1 MGLTQEPGGKLNQEV
16 SLDQVREACKKS
28 LYFLCTQILGFKD
41 WDTVH
46 DDIEKVLNRKSR
58 KKMILIPRGHLKTSV
73 VTKAYSIQL
82 LLRDPN
88 IRILIA
94 NQVWDKAREMLYE
107 IKQMLSDKSDLP
119 KLFGN
124 FVSDRWREDDIV
136 IKQRTK
142 GLAAPTIGT
151 SGVEAEL
158 TSSHYDVIFLDDLQG
173 LQNYQTPEQR
183 EKVKRYYRSM
193 MDLLEPGGLLIV
205 IGTRWHLDDVYQ
217 YIMDNEAEYFD
228 VTVRKVIEKGKII
241 FPKKFNKKFD
251 RTLKAWVETK
261 EPTMDFIEYL
271 KKRPSEEFYS
281 QYMNDP
287 IDSENQIF
295 KKEYFRYFE
304 RRPERLFVAM
314 TIDPA
319 ISEKQS
325 ADYFAIRVDA
335 MDEDYNIY
343 VLDYLRG
350 HWKIAESV
358 DNVFT
363 TYVKWKPSVVGLE
376 TVAYQKALKYVME
389 GEMRKRGIFFP
400 ITELKRNTNESK
412 EFRIKS
418 LESFYREGKVFHAS
432 WMDGKEMEQEL
443 LQFPKGKNDDLI
455 DAGAS
460 MLEVLVPGDSLAAGE
475 IPEGSWEAEFQK
487 AIGRSRRGDFFHEA
501 LNWQPPAQEQHGKSW
516 WDKVNP

>member
-1 MGLTQEPGGKLNQEV
+1 MPDVISIEDVK
-16 SLDQVREACKKS
+16 EACKKS
-28 LYFLCTQILGFKD
+28 LHFLCTQLLGFQD

-46 DDIEKVLNRKSR
+46 DDIEKFLNRKSR

-73 VTKAYSIQL
+73 VTKGFTIQQI
-82 LLRDPN
+82 LRNPN
-88 IRILIA
+88 VRVLIA

-107 IKQMLSDKSDLP
+107 IKQMLADKSDLP
-119 KLFGN
+119 KIFGP

-142 GLAAPTIGT
+142 ALAAPTVGT

-158 TSSHYDVIFLDDLQG
+158 TSSHYDVIILDDLQG

-217 YIMDNEAEYFD
+217 YVMDNEAEYFD
-228 VTVRKVIEKGKII
+228 IVVRKVIEDGKII
-241 FPKKFNKKFD
+241 FPKKFNKRFN
-251 RTLKAWVETK
+251 AATK
-261 EPTMDFIEYL
+261 SWEFTDQHCLDFINYL

-281 QYMNDP
+281 QYMNEP
-287 IDSENQIF
+287 ISTENQTF
-295 KKEYFRYFE
+295 RREYFKYYD
-304 RRPERLFVAM
+304 RRPDRLFVAM

-325 ADYFAIRVDA
+325 ADYFAIRVDG
-335 MDEDYNIY
+335 MDEDYNMY
-343 VLDYLRG
+343 VLDYIRG
-350 HWKIAESV
+350 HWKLAEAV

-363 TYVKWKPSVVGLE
+363 TFQKWKPSAIGLE
-376 TVAYQKALKYVME
+376 TVAYQKALKYVLE
-389 GEMRKRGIFFP
+389 EEMRRRGVHFP

-412 EFRIKS
+412 EFRIKA
-418 LESFYREGKVFHAS
+418 LEPFYREGKVFHAK
-432 WMDGKEMEQEL
+432 WMQGRELEEEL
-443 LQFPKGKNDDLI
+443 LTFPKGKHDDLI

-460 MLEVLVPGDSLAAGE
+460 MLDVLVPGDSAVAAD
-475 IPEGSWEAEFQK
+475 IPEGSWEAAFHEATK
-487 AIGRSRRGDFFHEA
+487 MHAGRRDFFHET
-501 LNWQPPAQEQHGKSW
+501 LNWTPPRKDEPIGKSF
-516 WDKVNP
+516 WDRLP